1 VEQSGELTVTSND
14 TPNQPERTWR
24 NAASVDRRL
33 ETGAAKWTSI
43 PGLGSSGSALVLTPA
58 TLQSSWALTDDHAPT
73 LEYTFQARGGSD
85 QILIDFL
92 PTFRIH
98 PGMKLRVAV
107 SIDNEPYKALE
118 VPGSD
123 GSEDE
128 WGPNRKMGV
137 QNNYVQAQIRT
148 APLTAGN
155 HVVKIRAIDPGVVID
170 KISLE

>member
-1 VEQSGELTVTSND
+1 M
-14 TPNQPERTWR
+14 
-24 NAASVDRRL
+24 
-33 ETGAAKWTSI
+33 
-43 PGLGSSGSALVLTPA
+43 
-58 TLQSSWALTDDHAPT
+58 
-73 LEYTFQARGGSD
+73 
-85 QILIDFL
+85 IDFL

-137 QNNYVQAQIRT
+137 QNNYVQAQIKT
-148 APLTAGN
+148 VPLTAGN
-155 HVVKIRAIDPGVVID
+155 HVVKIRAIDPGIVID